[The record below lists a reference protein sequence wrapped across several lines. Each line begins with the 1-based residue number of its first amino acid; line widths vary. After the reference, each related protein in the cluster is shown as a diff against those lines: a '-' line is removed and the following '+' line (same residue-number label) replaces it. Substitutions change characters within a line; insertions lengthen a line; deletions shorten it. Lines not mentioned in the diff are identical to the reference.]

1 MARSPCATAVCC
13 QPGRLHRPPVL
24 KRCFRRRDSYGR
36 LPRKLLLHSPHGV
49 CSPKAN
55 SLSARLRQQRSRLQK
70 FHCRPV
76 REAGESG
83 VTEGGGG
90 RRSAWGRNARAQ
102 RARRGALEGEQ
113 GAARPEERRAARTVG
128 CGPSQ
133 AAAEQRRVPAPQKGW
148 KEGFKADVG
157 VAHSGENFRPHIE
170 TTLPKDNV
178 GSPGSLDKQAQLGSL
193 PGTIPESSS
202 FPSERNRRINSD
214 LVISGLI
221 HKPQPLENR
230 EQQKSS
236 DILEELIVQ
245 GIIQSHSKVFRNGE
259 SCDVTAKIEWLS
271 GALVECSQKDLNV
284 TGLQSVFLH
293 VNMTEKL
300 LRKPPARLK
309 KLKKEIK
316 DFLMKDIEE
325 KMQAVEECRKTK
337 EEEIRKRLRSDRLL
351 PPAHHSDSAEAG
363 GKEAPFAEGLKTV
376 SCAAFEPSD
385 LPEGKLLK

>member
-1 MARSPCATAVCC
+1 
-13 QPGRLHRPPVL
+13 
-24 KRCFRRRDSYGR
+24 
-36 LPRKLLLHSPHGV
+36 
-49 CSPKAN
+49 
-55 SLSARLRQQRSRLQK
+55 
-70 FHCRPV
+70 
-76 REAGESG
+76 
-83 VTEGGGG
+83 
-90 RRSAWGRNARAQ
+90 
-102 RARRGALEGEQ
+102 
-113 GAARPEERRAARTVG
+113 
-128 CGPSQ
+128 
-133 AAAEQRRVPAPQKGW
+133 
-148 KEGFKADVG
+148 ADVG

-259 SCDVTAKIEWLS
+259 SYDVTASNFVINSSLY
-271 GALVECSQKDLNV
+271 
-284 TGLQSVFLH
+284 VFLH

>member
-1 MARSPCATAVCC
+1 
-13 QPGRLHRPPVL
+13 
-24 KRCFRRRDSYGR
+24 
-36 LPRKLLLHSPHGV
+36 
-49 CSPKAN
+49 
-55 SLSARLRQQRSRLQK
+55 
-70 FHCRPV
+70 
-76 REAGESG
+76 
-83 VTEGGGG
+83 
-90 RRSAWGRNARAQ
+90 
-102 RARRGALEGEQ
+102 
-113 GAARPEERRAARTVG
+113 VG

-259 SCDVTAKIEWLS
+259 SCDVTAS
-271 GALVECSQKDLNV
+271 N
-284 TGLQSVFLH
+284 F
-293 VNMTEKL
+293 KL

-385 LPEGKLLK
+385 LPEGKLYEGIGVVESDMSYNQADDVF